1 MRCAIVDDDDL
12 SIRLITE
19 YINQTDD
26 LNLVGTFTSAIKAS
40 NALSRE
46 SVDLIFLDVEMPD
59 MTGLEL
65 IKSLDKK
72 PQIILITSKKDY
84 AIEAFE
90 YQVADYLLKPISYSR
105 FLKAANKARELF
117 EVKQKSASTPKQ
129 LYIKEDSV
137 LVNVSLND
145 IVWIEALGDYVT
157 IHLTD
162 KKHTVLTTMKSMD
175 SKLPAEEF
183 MRVHRSFIVRVD
195 KINNLD
201 GNMLVVGKKLIPIGK
216 SYRKTLMDRLN
227 IV

>member
-1 MRCAIVDDDDL
+1 MRCAIVDDDEL
-12 SIRLITE
+12 SIRLIAE
-19 YINQTDD
+19 YISQTDFLD
-26 LNLVGTFTSAIKAS
+26 LAGTFTSAIKAS
-40 NALSRE
+40 NTLSRE
-46 SVDLIFLDVEMPD
+46 PVDLIFLDVEMPG

-65 IKSLDKK
+65 IKSMERK
-72 PQIILITSKKDY
+72 PQIILITSKSDY

-90 YQVADYLLKPISYSR
+90 YQVADYLLKPTGYSR
-105 FLKAANKARELF
+105 FLQAVNKARDLY
-117 EVKQKSASTPKQ
+117 EVRQKGATAPKH

-137 LVNVSLND
+137 LVNVPLAD

-162 KKHTVLTTMKSMD
+162 KKHTVLTTMKSME
-175 SKLPAEEF
+175 SKLPPTEF

-201 GNMLVVGKKLIPIGK
+201 GNLLVVGKKLVPIGK
-216 SYRKTLMDRLN
+216 SHRKALMDRLN

>member
-26 LNLVGTFTSAIKAS
+26 LNLVGTFSSAIKAS

>member
-26 LNLVGTFTSAIKAS
+26 LNLVGTFSSAIKAS
-40 NALSRE
+40 NALSKDP
-46 SVDLIFLDVEMPD
+46 VDLIFLDVEMPD

-65 IKSLDKK
+65 IKSLDRK

-105 FLKAANKARELF
+105 FLKAANKAREFF
-117 EVKQKSASTPKQ
+117 EVKQKGASAPKQ

-137 LVNVSLND
+137 LVNVPLND

-162 KKHTVLTTMKSMD
+162 KKHTVLTTMKAMD
-175 SKLPAEEF
+175 SKLPPEEF
-183 MRVHRSFIVRVD
+183 MRVHRSFIVRID

-216 SYRKTLMDRLN
+216 SYRKALMDRLN

>member
-1 MRCAIVDDDDL
+1 MRCAVVDDDDL

-26 LNLVGTFTSAIKAS
+26 LNLVGTFSSAIKAT

-65 IKSLDKK
+65 IKSLDRK

-90 YQVADYLLKPISYSR
+90 YQVADYLLKPVSYSR
-105 FLKAANKARELF
+105 FLQAANKARELF
-117 EVKQKSASTPKQ
+117 EVKQKSNATPKQ

-137 LVNVSLND
+137 LVNVPLND

-162 KKHTVLTTMKSMD
+162 KKHTVLTTMKAMD
-175 SKLPAEEF
+175 SKLPADEF

-216 SYRKTLMDRLN
+216 SYRKALMDRLN

>member
-26 LNLVGTFTSAIKAS
+26 LNLVGTFSSAIKAS

-46 SVDLIFLDVEMPD
+46 PVDLIFLDVEMPD

-65 IKSLDKK
+65 IKSLDRK

-117 EVKQKSASTPKQ
+117 EVKQKGAAAPKQ

-137 LVNVSLND
+137 LVNVPLND

-175 SKLPAEEF
+175 SKLPPEEF

-216 SYRKTLMDRLN
+216 SYRKALMDRLN

>member
-1 MRCAIVDDDDL
+1 MRCAIVDDDEL

-19 YINQTDD
+19 YINQTDF
-26 LNLVGTFTSAIKAS
+26 LNLVGAYSSAIKAS
-40 NALSRE
+40 NVLLRE
-46 SVDLIFLDVEMPD
+46 PVDLIFLDVEMPG

-65 IKSLDKK
+65 IKSLERK
-72 PQIILITSKKDY
+72 PQIILITSKRDY

-90 YQVADYLLKPISYSR
+90 YQVADYLLKPVGYSR
-105 FLKAANKARELF
+105 FLKAVTKARELF
-117 EVKQKSASTPKQ
+117 EVKQKSASAPKH

-137 LVNVSLND
+137 LVNVALND

-162 KKHTVLTTMKSMD
+162 KKHTVLTTMKAMD
-175 SKLPAEEF
+175 GKLPPEEF

-195 KINNLD
+195 KISNLD
-201 GNMLVVGKKLIPIGK
+201 GNMLVVGKKLLPIGK
-216 SYRKTLMDRLN
+216 SYRKALMDRLN

>member
-1 MRCAIVDDDDL
+1 MRCAIVDDDEM

-19 YINQTDD
+19 YINQTDF
-26 LNLVGTFTSAIKAS
+26 LNLVGAYSSAIKAS
-40 NALSRE
+40 NVLLRE
-46 SVDLIFLDVEMPD
+46 PVDLIFLDVEMPD

-65 IKSLDKK
+65 IKSLERK

-90 YQVADYLLKPISYSR
+90 YQVADYLLKPVGYSR
-105 FLKAANKARELF
+105 FLKAVTKARELF
-117 EVKQKSASTPKQ
+117 EVKQKSASAPKH

-137 LVNVSLND
+137 LVNVALND

-162 KKHTVLTTMKSMD
+162 KKHTVLTTMKAMD
-175 SKLPAEEF
+175 GKLPSDEF

-216 SYRKTLMDRLN
+216 SYRKALMYRLN

>member
-1 MRCAIVDDDDL
+1 MRCAIVDDDEL

-19 YINQTDD
+19 YINQTDF
-26 LNLVGTFTSAIKAS
+26 LNLVGAYSSAIKAS
-40 NALSRE
+40 NVLLRE
-46 SVDLIFLDVEMPD
+46 PVDLIFLDVEMPD

-65 IKSLDKK
+65 IKSLDRK

-90 YQVADYLLKPISYSR
+90 HQVADYLLKPVGYSR
-105 FLKAANKARELF
+105 FLKAVTKARELF
-117 EVKQKSASTPKQ
+117 EVKQKSASAPKH

-137 LVNVSLND
+137 LVNVALND

-162 KKHTVLTTMKSMD
+162 KKHTVLTTMKAMD
-175 SKLPAEEF
+175 GKLPSDEF

-216 SYRKTLMDRLN
+216 SYRKALMDRLN